1 MIKIDYKCEKKE
13 FIRLFV
19 YWRHRSAAGQIREL
33 CTILTFIIFSYI
45 SVKTVNLLLMAYD
58 GKFGKVVLLMCGIWG
73 IILFLMFMDIFIFE
87 YRLANK
93 LWEKKLLIQ
102 DMDSYLEKIDFYEE
116 CVILNGTIFHEKIRK
131 KFTYQDMGKGYV
143 YKTGIIFYKE
153 QIPLVISR
161 NTFSTQEEYEKVGQW
176 IKSSRIRD

>member
-1 MIKIDYKCEKKE
+1 
-13 FIRLFV
+13 
-19 YWRHRSAAGQIREL
+19 
-33 CTILTFIIFSYI
+33 
-45 SVKTVNLLLMAYD
+45 
-58 GKFGKVVLLMCGIWG
+58 MCGIWG

-116 CVILNGTIFHEKIRK
+116 YVILNGTIFHEKIRK
-131 KFTYQDMGKGYV
+131 KFTYQDMGKSYV